1 MRPVLKPSVEA
12 VISGSPQSYELCGE
26 RRSDKTSALFAI
38 RRKRASDVC
47 SNDRE
52 PSQQRRAPRGD
63 PGRGEIPM
71 RPKARPVDVFPKINN
86 LLFGDIE
93 NKYERKND

>member
-1 MRPVLKPSVEA
+1 MILAS
-12 VISGSPQSYELCGE
+12 SPKAE
-26 RRSDKTSALFAI
+26 RRSGQQS
-38 RRKRASDVC
+38 
-47 SNDRE
+47 RE

-86 LLFGDIE
+86 LLFGGIE